1 MNKRL
6 FAYAVLPVLGLTLVG
21 TGTAYA
27 GYGDGFG
34 GGGGM
39 GGGMG
44 RHGGNGMGQGIGL
57 VSGEF
62 REQVQNMSYEE
73 RAALRQERAEL
84 REQHREEMENFTGLS
99 HEEMH
104 ALRWSGESVGDVLK
118 SKGITEAEAE
128 AFLTEQAEERI
139 DVIVEVHDLDN
150 DAEETLRTR
159 ITGFVD
165 RILERWFGN

>member
-1 MNKRL
+1 MNKKL

-34 GGGGM
+34 GGRGM
-39 GGGMG
+39 GDGMG
-44 RHGGNGMGQGIGL
+44 RHGGNGMGQGAGL
-57 VSGEF
+57 VSGEL
-62 REQVQNMSYEE
+62 REQVRNMSYEE
-73 RAALRQERAEL
+73 RAALRQERADL
-84 REQHREEMENFTGLS
+84 REQHRREVEDFTGLS
-99 HEEMH
+99 HEEMR
-104 ALRWSGESVGDVLK
+104 ALRWSGQSVGDVLE

-128 AFLTEQAEERI
+128 AFLTKQAEERV
-139 DVIVEVHDLDN
+139 DAIVEAHDLDSST
-150 DAEETLRTR
+150 AETLRGR